1 MNKNIKLLFKRFF
14 WVLLLTNFSSSALAS
29 IDKKN
34 PYTMIQTAADI
45 AFKRF
50 AREQV
55 NIQKDPNVIKTIVRE
70 ELIPYVDYK
79 YAAFKVI
86 GSGNLRKTTRE
97 QRDKFVIIFRDYLVT
112 QYAQV
117 FTRYNNQEVI
127 FAPATDFSKK
137 KILAVKTTIVDPKLG
152 KIDIA
157 FKVKKSKK
165 TKEWK
170 AFDLVAEG
178 VSLLDSKQAELSGLI
193 RQKGLDYVGEL
204 LKEKSLRDIK
214 IKADEKSKTK
224 VEQVKISK

>member
-1 MNKNIKLLFKRFF
+1 MYKTIILLIPRFLILLMLANIS
-14 WVLLLTNFSSSALAS
+14 FSASAN

-34 PYTMIQTAADI
+34 PYLMIQTAADL

-55 NIQKDPNVIKTIVRE
+55 NIQKDPNVLKTIVRE

-86 GSGNLRKTTRE
+86 GSGNLRHSTRE

-117 FTRYNNQEVI
+117 FTRYNNQKVI
-127 FAPATDFSKK
+127 FEPAADFSGKN
-137 KILAVKTTIVDPKLG
+137 ILAVKTTIIDPKLG

-165 TKEWK
+165 TGEWK
-170 AFDLVAEG
+170 AFDLIAEG
-178 VSLLDSKQAELSGLI
+178 VSLLDSKQAELSSLI
-193 RQKGLDYVGEL
+193 RQKGLDYAGEL
-204 LKEKSLRDIK
+204 LKEKSEQDIK
-214 IKADEKSKTK
+214 IQKDEK
-224 VEQVKISK
+224 